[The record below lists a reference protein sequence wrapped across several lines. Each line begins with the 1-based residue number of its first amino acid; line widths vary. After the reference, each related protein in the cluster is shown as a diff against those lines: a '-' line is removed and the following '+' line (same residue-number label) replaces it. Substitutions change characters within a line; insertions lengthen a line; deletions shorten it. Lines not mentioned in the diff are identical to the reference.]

1 MGGNGFYKYR
11 CKFFISHNCP
21 NWVWVANSP
30 CASCLAL
37 GRENE
42 QAKMPAWTASRDIVA
57 PRVRDG
63 VLQYVVMELVP
74 PTEPGEHWTLRDKIS
89 APPPAVPVTSAMPDA
104 AGLVSSRT

>member
-11 CKFFISHNCP
+11 CKYFMSHNCL

-30 CASCLAL
+30 CASCLAD

-42 QAKMPAWTASRDIVA
+42 QAKMPAWAVSRDIVA

-89 APPPAVPVTSAMPDA
+89 AAPPAVPVTSTLPDA

>member
-11 CKFFISHNCP
+11 CKYFMSHNCP

-30 CASCLAL
+30 CASCLAD

-42 QAKMPAWTASRDIVA
+42 QAKMPAWATISRDIVA

-74 PTEPGEHWTLRDKIS
+74 PTEPGETWTLRDK
-89 APPPAVPVTSAMPDA
+89 APPAVPVTSAMPDST
-104 AGLVSSRT
+104 GLVSSRT